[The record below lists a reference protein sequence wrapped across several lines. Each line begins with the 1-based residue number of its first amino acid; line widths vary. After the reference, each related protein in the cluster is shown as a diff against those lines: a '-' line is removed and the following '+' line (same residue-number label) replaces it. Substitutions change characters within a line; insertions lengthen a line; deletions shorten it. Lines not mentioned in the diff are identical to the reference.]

1 MVCIPNGKLA
11 DSSVTNLTHQENRRL
26 DFPVSISYDEN
37 IDRVRTVLL
46 KVAAGCPTLSK
57 SKEPFVF
64 VDDFDSSSVRVVLR
78 VWALTDK
85 YWDTRFEIREAIKKA
100 FDAEGIEI
108 PYDHMD
114 VNLVNYEK

>member
-1 MVCIPNGKLA
+1 MPNSFP
-11 DSSVTNLTHQENRRL
+11 SSKNPLCLWTTLT
-26 DFPVSISYDEN
+26 
-37 IDRVRTVLL
+37 
-46 KVAAGCPTLSK
+46 AAP
-57 SKEPFVF
+57 
-64 VDDFDSSSVRVVLR
+64 VRVVLR

-114 VNLVNYEK
+114 VNLVNSEK

>member
-1 MVCIPNGKLA
+1 MVFH
-11 DSSVTNLTHQENRRL
+11 V
-26 DFPVSISYDEN
+26 VISYFEN

-46 KVAAGCPTLSK
+46 NVASKCTNLSK
-57 SKEPFVF
+57 TKEPFVF

-78 VWALTDK
+78 TWVLTDK

-114 VNLVNYEK
+114 VNLVNPEK